1 MCEFA
6 NAATVTEMISQR
18 AGHVRLLTMR
28 SRCFLH
34 LYRRSLPA
42 DRRTYGCC
50 ALLFVALI
58 LIFGLAAAAQPR
70 LPAAGSDVPR
80 HPLESRALIEPERV
94 LAELPAEI
102 AAARAADDHT
112 NLALLYLAEA
122 NACRVVADWLC
133 QRRASADAANAG
145 RAAKRPLLV
154 ARGKILESRAL
165 IGLQDYTRA
174 EQLLAEA
181 QTQLDQEPSIELSAD
196 VLLGFSS
203 LSFALGKHQL
213 AADYA
218 RQGLQ
223 LLGPKD
229 GAGLQARLHR
239 NYARSIAELG
249 DTVAAQSALEA
260 GILAAQRVDDPK
272 LVAELHLESARL
284 ANKTG
289 DVVAQRRHSSEVLAL
304 ADRLKNSQLF
314 GQAHEALGL
323 SAIQAGEPAVAR
335 RQFTAAAVSFKGLG
349 LARDELR
356 ATERLLRLLLDMSA
370 SAEQMGPLLRRSFDL
385 GEEVA
390 QSDRTQAADDFETR
404 LQYARQQLD
413 IMRLESDAQL
423 AQERNRL
430 LDAETRLGRWVSGL
444 SVITLLV
451 LTVLF
456 GLQLRAKQR
465 LEGVLGKLRRSESR
479 AGELL
484 RLSKGMV
491 LLHDLDGRIDLLN
504 PAAAQALLVPADTR
518 GLGNLRDHI
527 ASSDNEVLSRYLA
540 ALRRSG
546 EASEVLQITPLG
558 GETRLIR
565 IDGRVAPNSA
575 DRPYV
580 IGNAADI
587 TIETREAEALRKQT
601 LHDPL
606 TGCFNRRYLDTFAT
620 TAAPDAHWAVINID
634 LDGFKQINDR
644 HGHEHGDVVLQ
655 KFAAFIS
662 TRLREH
668 DALVRVGGD
677 EFLIL
682 LSNAT
687 TSNLQALLAR
697 LQADMEATPCRFSLG
712 SAQRESDE
720 DLQQTIARADA
731 QMYARR
737 RQMRG
742 SDAAPT
748 DSR

>member
-1 MCEFA
+1 
-6 NAATVTEMISQR
+6 
-18 AGHVRLLTMR
+18 MR
-28 SRCFLH
+28 SCYFEPMI
-34 LYRRSLPA
+34 RR
-42 DRRTYGCC
+42 
-50 ALLFVALI
+50 ALLAERLAHCCRGLLVGLI
-58 LIFGLAAAAQPR
+58 LLSGLAHAAESG
-70 LPAAGSDVPR
+70 LPPAGSVVPR
-80 HPLESRALIEPERV
+80 HAQELRALIEPEKV

-102 AAARAADDHT
+102 AAARASGDQT
-112 NLALLYLAEA
+112 QLALLLLAEA

-133 QRRASADAANAG
+133 QRRASADAATAG
-145 RAAKRPLLV
+145 RAAERPLLI
-154 ARGKILESRAL
+154 ARGKILESRAV

-181 QTQLDQEPSIELSAD
+181 QTQLDLEPSTELSAD

-223 LLGPKD
+223 LLGTRD

-239 NYARSIAELG
+239 NFARSIAQLG
-249 DTVAAQSALEA
+249 DTAAAQVALEA

-284 ANKTG
+284 ANKVG
-289 DVVAQRRHSSEVLAL
+289 DVAAQRRHSSEVLAL

-323 SAIQAGEPAVAR
+323 SAIQAGD
-335 RQFTAAAVSFKGLG
+335 FAAARSEFSAAVVSFKGLG
-349 LARDELR
+349 LSRDELR
-356 ATERLLRLLLDMSA
+356 ATQRLLRLLLDQRA
-370 SAEQMGPLLRRSFDL
+370 SAEVMGPLLRRSFDL

-390 QSDRTQAADDFETR
+390 QRDRTQAADDFETR

-413 IMRLESDAQL
+413 IMRLESDARL

-430 LDAETRLGRWVSGL
+430 LDAESRLSRWVTGL

-451 LTVLF
+451 FAVLLV
-456 GLQLRAKQR
+456 LQLRAKRR
-465 LEGVLGKLRRSESR
+465 LERVLGKLRRSESR
-479 AGELL
+479 ATELL

-491 LLHDLDGRIDLLN
+491 LLHDLDGCIDLLN

-518 GLGNLRDHI
+518 SLGNLRDHI
-527 ASSDNEVLSRYLA
+527 APLDTEVLSRYLST
-540 ALRRSG
+540 LRDSG
-546 EASEVLQITPLG
+546 EASEVLQITPRG

-565 IDGRVAPNSA
+565 IDGRVAPNSEE
-575 DRPYV
+575 RPYV

-606 TGCFNRRYLDTFAT
+606 TGCYNRRYLDTFAA
-620 TAAPDAHWAVINID
+620 TAANDAHWAVINID

-644 HGHEHGDVVLQ
+644 FGHEHGDVVLREV
-655 KFAAFIS
+655 ATFIGK
-662 TRLREH
+662 RLREH

-682 LSNAT
+682 LANVTTAT
-687 TSNLQALLAR
+687 LQSLVAR
-697 LQADMEATPCRFSLG
+697 LQADMETAPCRFSLG
-712 SAQRESDE
+712 SAEREGDE
-720 DLQQTIARADA
+720 ELQQTIARADT

-737 RQMRG
+737 RQVRG
-742 SDAAPT
+742 GAVPLG
-748 DSR
+748 

>member
-1 MCEFA
+1 MP
-6 NAATVTEMISQR
+6 
-18 AGHVRLLTMR
+18 
-28 SRCFLH
+28 
-34 LYRRSLPA
+34 LYRHTWTA
-42 DRRTYGCC
+42 DRSAYAWRW
-50 ALLFVALI
+50 LLFAALV
-58 LIFGLAAAAQPR
+58 LISGLAAATAPGV
-70 LPAAGSDVPR
+70 PAEGSDVPR
-80 HPLESRALIEPERV
+80 HPLELRALIEPEQV
-94 LAELPAEI
+94 LAQLPAQI
-102 AAARAADDHT
+102 AAARAKDDHT
-112 NLALLYLAEA
+112 NLALLLLAEA

-133 QRRASADAANAG
+133 QRRASADAATVARTAG
-145 RAAKRPLLV
+145 RPLLV
-154 ARGKILESRAL
+154 ARGKILESRAV

-174 EQLLAEA
+174 QQLLAEA
-181 QTQLDQEPSIELSAD
+181 QTQLDLEPSTELSAD

-223 LLGPKD
+223 LLGARD

-239 NYARSIAELG
+239 NFARSIAQLG
-249 DTVAAQSALEA
+249 DTAAAQVALEA

-284 ANKTG
+284 ANKVG
-289 DVVAQRRHSSEVLAL
+289 DVAAQRRHSSEVLAL

-323 SAIQAGEPAVAR
+323 SAIQASEFDVARSEFSAAVA
-335 RQFTAAAVSFKGLG
+335 SFKGLG
-349 LARDELR
+349 LSRDELR
-356 ATERLLRLLLDMSA
+356 ATQRLLRLLLDQRA
-370 SAEQMGPLLRRSFDL
+370 SAEVMGPLLRRSFDL

-390 QSDRTQAADDFETR
+390 QRDRTQAADDFETR

-413 IMRLESDAQL
+413 IMRLESDARL
-423 AQERNRL
+423 AEERNRL
-430 LDAETRLGRWVSGL
+430 LDAETRLSRWVTGL
-444 SVITLLV
+444 SVVMLMVFMVLLA
-451 LTVLF
+451 
-456 GLQLRAKQR
+456 LQLRAKRR
-465 LEGVLGKLRRSESR
+465 LERVLGKLRRSESR
-479 AGELL
+479 AAELL

-518 GLGNLRDHI
+518 NLGNLRDHI
-527 ASSDNEVLSRYLA
+527 APLDNGVLSRYLTT
-540 ALRRSG
+540 LRDSG
-546 EASEVLQITPLG
+546 EASEVLQITPRG

-565 IDGRVAPNSA
+565 IDGRVAPNSE

-587 TIETREAEALRKQT
+587 TIETREAEVLRQQT

-606 TGCFNRRYLDTFAT
+606 TGCYNRRYLDTFVAN
-620 TAAPDAHWAVINID
+620 AAMDAHWAVINID

-644 HGHEHGDVVLQ
+644 HGHEHGDVVLRE
-655 KFAAFIS
+655 FAAFIGQ
-662 TRLREH
+662 RLREH

-682 LSNAT
+682 LANVT
-687 TSNLQALLAR
+687 TSTLQSLLAR
-697 LQADMEATPCRFSLG
+697 LQSDMESAPCRFSLG
-712 SAQRESDE
+712 SAQREDNE

-737 RQMRG
+737 RQARG
-742 SDAAPT
+742 DVSASANREAPP
-748 DSR
+748 